1 MIVTVTV
8 RNESGT
14 RSYTGHVVYRG
25 PVTMEMLLTD
35 PFPLAGRCV
44 QFPLSQVVSE
54 TRVPRARTLEP
65 TPASA

>member
-8 RNESGT
+8 HNESGT

-54 TRVPRARTLEP
+54 TTTPGGRPLEP
-65 TPASA
+65 TSASA